1 MVLLK
6 VPSVWRVLVPAA
18 EGEDAYLV
26 SDERVR
32 SVFSRLIRDP
42 DVKTEHRT
50 IYRVHQRVA
59 ERYYQDRVILAGDA
73 AHLNNPLGGFGMNSG
88 IHDAWNL
95 TARLPR
101 ILNQGAD
108 AEAELGHYE
117 RQRQTVMRSFVQQQ
131 TIRNKKQLETRDAA
145 SREAHRQELRD
156 ILANDERRRDYLRG
170 QAMYGSLRQEAEV
183 V

>member
-1 MVLLK
+1 
-6 VPSVWRVLVPAA
+6 
-18 EGEDAYLV
+18 
-26 SDERVR
+26 
-32 SVFSRLIRDP
+32 
-42 DVKTEHRT
+42 
-50 IYRVHQRVA
+50 
-59 ERYYQDRVILAGDA
+59 
-73 AHLNNPLGGFGMNSG
+73 MNSG